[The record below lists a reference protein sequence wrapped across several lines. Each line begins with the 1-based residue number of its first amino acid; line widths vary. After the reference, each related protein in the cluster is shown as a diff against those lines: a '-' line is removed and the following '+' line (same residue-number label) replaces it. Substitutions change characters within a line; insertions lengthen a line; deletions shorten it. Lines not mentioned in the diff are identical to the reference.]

1 MIFTVNVVMVINIA
15 IHNAFI
21 SHDLVNKLVIAK
33 MSLTKRTLIFSMF

>member
-1 MIFTVNVVMVINIA
+1 MIFAVNVVMVINIA

-21 SHDLVNKLVIAK
+21 SQDLVNKLVIAK